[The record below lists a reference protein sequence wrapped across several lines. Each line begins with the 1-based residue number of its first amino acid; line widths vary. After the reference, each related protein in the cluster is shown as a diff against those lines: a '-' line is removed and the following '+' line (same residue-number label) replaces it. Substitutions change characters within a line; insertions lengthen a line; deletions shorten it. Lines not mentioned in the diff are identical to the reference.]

1 MTDSIL
7 GIDAVSKV
15 CSVAIYIN
23 ERELNMCTNESEK
36 SSFSVLELVDSVLN
50 KEHVLAA
57 IVVISGPGTY
67 SGLRTGLSTTYG
79 LALGLDCP
87 TAAITT
93 FEAIS
98 ESVSGKFERALLV
111 HPLGRKNFAVQQL
124 SEKKLKGKVQIV
136 DAEKLQKFKDDG
148 QILVGESCSMFGGYE
163 VSSKDRLG
171 AVLKN
176 FDVSRASHTVDQ
188 AWYLT
193 DPKITSP
200 KIPFPTS
207 AQRPI
212 PPR

>member
-1 MTDSIL
+1 MTDAIL
-7 GIDAVSKV
+7 GIDTVSKV
-15 CSVAIYIN
+15 CSVGIYIN
-23 ERELNMCTNESEK
+23 EQGLDICTNEAEK
-36 SSFSVLELVDSVLN
+36 LDFSVLELAESVLS
-50 KEHVLAA
+50 KEHLIVA

-93 FEAIS
+93 FEAIA
-98 ESVSGKFERALLV
+98 ESVSGEFERALLV

-124 SEKKLKGKVQIV
+124 SEKKLQGEVQVV
-136 DAEKLQKFKDDG
+136 DAERLYKFKDDG
-148 QILVGESCSMFGGYE
+148 QILVGENCSVFGGYE
-163 VSSKDRLG
+163 VSSVDRLG

-176 FDVSRASHTVDQ
+176 FDVSRASYTVDQ

-193 DPKITSP
+193 DTKITSP
-200 KIPFPTS
+200 KIPFATS
-207 AQRPI
+207 AQRPL

>member
-1 MTDSIL
+1 MTDAIL

-15 CSVAIYIN
+15 CSVGIYIN
-23 ERELNMCTNESEK
+23 EQELNMCTNESEK
-36 SSFSVLELVDSVLN
+36 SNFSVLELVESVLN
-50 KEHVLAA
+50 KDRLIAA

-67 SGLRTGLSTTYG
+67 SGLRTGLSSTYG
-79 LALGLDCP
+79 LALGLNCP

-93 FEAIS
+93 FEAIA
-98 ESVSGKFERALLV
+98 ESVLGKFERALLV
-111 HPLGRKNFAVQQL
+111 HPLGRKNFAIQEL
-124 SEKKLKGKVQIV
+124 SEQKLKGKVQIV
-136 DAEKLQKFKDDG
+136 DTVRLHKFKDDG

-176 FDVSRASHTVDQ
+176 FDVSRASHTIDQ

-207 AQRPI
+207 AQRSL